1 MIAINSKIIETI
13 YQGKRPIQEI
23 RKGAQLVW
31 EAIKDALVVVSGRMK
46 RAG

>member
-31 EAIKDALVVVSGRMK
+31 EAIKGCF
-46 RAG
+46 GGGF